1 MIACVRGSVLPLMAA
16 GFCLALGAPAQADCV
31 GVSGTA
37 DGFDKET
44 AVSRAHSRAL
54 CSYGATICGASSSS
68 RFEAYHLPMIS
79 MRRAAGTISCR
90 FAVLA
95 NLSRKLFKTG
105 LVGR

>member
-1 MIACVRGSVLPLMAA
+1 MKRLPSFAGLIRCDVEFKEIAILVALVVL
-16 GFCLALGAPAQADCV
+16 F
-31 GVSGTA
+31 
-37 DGFDKET
+37 
-44 AVSRAHSRAL
+44 
-54 CSYGATICGASSSS
+54 ATICGASSSS